1 MRVRFLGFLAL
12 LTAAAAQPPDHG
24 DLEYGPH
31 QRNKLDLWI
40 AKSPRPAPVVVF
52 IHGGGFVSG
61 DKSKARDSKLLAQC
75 LASGVSYASINY
87 RFRGQAAIQ
96 DILRDSARA
105 IQFLRYHAREWNI
118 DPKRIGAHGGSAG
131 AGTSLWLAFHDDL
144 ADPDNA
150 DPVLRESSR
159 LAAAGAT
166 APQASYDLERWP
178 EILGVSIAQF
188 SRGAE
193 FYLFYGFKSPAE
205 LTTPA
210 GKRIRADVDMLGL
223 ISKDDPPVYVASS
236 LPDTPPK
243 DRGHANHHPRHS
255 MAIKKRCDEVGVEA
269 VMKLGAD
276 GKEGDGPSL
285 GAFLLEKLK
294 KP

>member
-1 MRVRFLGFLAL
+1 MRRLLAFLTL
-12 LTAAAAQPPDHG
+12 LTAAAAQPPTHG
-24 DLEYGPH
+24 DLAYGPH
-31 QRNKLDLWI
+31 PRNKLDLWI
-40 AKSPRPAPVVVF
+40 AKSARPAPLVAF
-52 IHGGGFVSG
+52 IHGGGFVNG
-61 DKSKARDSKLLAQC
+61 DKSQARDSKLLEQC

-87 RFRGQAAIQ
+87 RFRDQAPIQ

-105 IQFLRYHAREWNI
+105 IQFLRSHAGEWNL

-144 ADPDNA
+144 ADPRNA

-178 EILGVSIAQF
+178 EILGVGIDQF
-188 SRGAE
+188 SRGGE
-193 FYLFYGFKSPAE
+193 LYLFYGFKSPGE
-205 LTTPA
+205 LSTAA

-223 ISKDDPPVYVASS
+223 ITKDDPPVYVASF

-255 MAIKKRCDEVGVEA
+255 MAIKKRCDEAGVEA

-276 GKEGDGPSL
+276 RNEDSRSL